1 MKRYLPFLVV
11 AALAFGIGLQEA
23 LAQPYPGQGTVQ
35 GIVIDATGKPLEF
48 VEVALGGMARTK
60 TNEKGEYAFPGS
72 LPGRYWI
79 RAVLVG
85 YPEATASVVLEA
97 GTTQRVDLVLR

>member
-1 MKRYLPFLVV
+1 MKRHLALMVV
-11 AALAFGIGLQEA
+11 AMLALVIGLQEA

-35 GIVIDATGKPLEF
+35 GKVTDATGKPLDL
-48 VEVALGGMARTK
+48 VEVTLGGMARTK
-60 TNEKGEYAFPGS
+60 TDPKGEYAFPGF
-72 LPGRYWI
+72 LPGQYLV

-85 YPEATASVVLEA
+85 SPEATANIVLEA